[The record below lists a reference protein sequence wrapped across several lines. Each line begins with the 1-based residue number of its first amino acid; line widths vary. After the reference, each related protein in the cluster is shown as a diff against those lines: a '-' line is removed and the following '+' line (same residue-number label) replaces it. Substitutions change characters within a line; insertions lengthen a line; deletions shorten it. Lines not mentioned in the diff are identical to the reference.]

1 MFHKAYIL
9 LFDPNL
15 PDLQRS
21 EGNRKILLLRNE
33 VYGPLQIV
41 LTRTYVLDKCGG
53 ETLWR
58 KSLVTKSRMLLSKSG
73 EIPLH
78 VSEMGSNHLKPA
90 LAR

>member
-1 MFHKAYIL
+1 MFHEAYIF

-21 EGNRKILLLRNE
+21 EGNRKTLLLRNA

-41 LTRTYVLDKCGG
+41 LTRRYLLDKCGG

-58 KSLVTKSRMLLSKSG
+58 KSLVTKPLMILSKSG
-73 EIPLH
+73 EVSLH
-78 VSEMGSNHLKPA
+78 VSEMGSNHLKLA